1 MGEKSGG
8 IRLTNKTAVA
18 LRKSAVRV
26 RRGYI
31 AFGVCATLS
40 LAAAAVWFGAHWLPA
55 VPVFVASAVLLDVA
69 LSIRAERVFLEMT
82 AQAVCAEQAIRA
94 LRALDQKESIKKRQR
109 RMDCE
114 AGAAMAEE
122 ASARLHEREASGSAQ
137 AGPAAIA
144 APGEPSAGQGD
155 EPDRPHRQ
163 RRRRTALT
171 IMGKE
176 A

>member
-18 LRKSAVRV
+18 LRKSALRV
-26 RRGYI
+26 RRAYI

-40 LAAAAVWFGAHWLPA
+40 MAAAAVWFGAHWLPA
-55 VPVFVASAVLLDVA
+55 VPVFVALAVLLDVA

-94 LRALDQKESIKKRQR
+94 LRAGDREENSRQRQR
-109 RMDCE
+109 RMDRE
-114 AGAAMAEE
+114 TGLAMAMEVSGNLQRKKNPVGAQE
-122 ASARLHEREASGSAQ
+122 SPSSENAPEPRSAA
-137 AGPAAIA
+137 
-144 APGEPSAGQGD
+144 QGD
-155 EPDRPHRQ
+155 EPEKTHRQ
-163 RRRRTALT
+163 RRRRTELT